1 MDCDPLQSS
10 CLENPRDR
18 RAWWAAVYG
27 VAQGRT
33 RLKRL
38 SSSSSS
44 SSRTVT
50 RQAPL
55 SMGFPRP
62 EYWSWLPFPLQ
73 RIFPAQGSNLCLLH
87 WQVDSLLQSHLE
99 SPFTILP
106 SSISAWGVDGRHC
119 EQVDKLVH
127 EKDLP

>member
-1 MDCDPLQSS
+1 MNC
-10 CLENPRDR
+10 
-18 RAWWAAVYG
+18 
-27 VAQGRT
+27 
-33 RLKRL
+33 RLLGSPVHGKN
-38 SSSSSS
+38 
-44 SSRTVT
+44 
-50 RQAPL
+50 
-55 SMGFPRP
+55 FPDKNTT
-62 EYWSWLPFPLQ
+62 LGCHFLLQ
-73 RIFPAQGSNLCLLH
+73 RIFLTQESNSHLMH

>member
-1 MDCDPLQSS
+1 MDCDPLQCSR
-10 CLENPRDR
+10 LENPRDR

-38 SSSSSS
+38 SSSSS
-44 SSRTVT
+44 RTVT
-50 RQAPL
+50 HQAPQ
-55 SMGFPRP
+55 SVGFPRP

-73 RIFPAQGSNLCLLH
+73 GIIPAQGSNLCLLR
-87 WQVDSLLQSHLE
+87 WQADSLLQSHLG

-106 SSISAWGVDGRHC
+106 SYISAWGVDGRHC

-127 EKDLP
+127 EQDLP

>member
-1 MDCDPLQSS
+1 MDCDPLQCS

-18 RAWWAAVYG
+18 RAWWATVYG

-44 SSRTVT
+44 RTVT

-55 SMGFPRP
+55 SMRFPRP

-73 RIFPAQGSNLCLLH
+73 GIFPVQGSNLCLLH

-99 SPFTILP
+99 SPFAILP
-106 SSISAWGVDGRHC
+106 SYIRAWGVDGRHC